1 MPHTRE
7 SALWARAG
15 GAAAHLQSK
24 MRSIA
29 SSFLSSGML
38 IGDEEAASHW
48 ALSRLLGALTC
59 PASWL
64 FWMHD
69 ARPQCLLG
77 NVPLRALPHPIQ
89 TNDLRP
95 CGVIGHQLAAAVEGA
110 ATGAS
115 AGGRRPERRSAS

>member
-29 SSFLSSGML
+29 SSFQSSGML

-59 PASWL
+59 PASMPTCTHL
-64 FWMHD
+64 S
-69 ARPQCLLG
+69 QYLLG
-77 NVPLRALPHPIQ
+77 RFPLRAPPPPQFRQVISG
-89 TNDLRP
+89 
-95 CGVIGHQLAAAVEGA
+95 CGVIGHQP
-110 ATGAS
+110 AS
-115 AGGRRPERRSAS
+115 RALRDQ